1 MSEQRAIVKSWG
13 IRMIRAIKNLVVTTI
28 AIVVWLLATIV
39 AVTLVSVFT
48 GMWYVFFGTPV
59 FGDFLGFI
67 GRSAPATPATTWTLV
82 FVGAMF
88 LLAAA
93 GCYLIFRLWNDWR
106 RAILQKRRSW
116 IGPA

>member
-1 MSEQRAIVKSWG
+1 
-13 IRMIRAIKNLVVTTI
+13 MIRALKNFIVTTI
-28 AIVVWLLATIV
+28 AMIVWLFATLV
-39 AVTLVSVFT
+39 AVILASVFT

-59 FGDFLGFI
+59 FGDFLGFV
-67 GRSAPATPATTWTLV
+67 GTAAPATPATRWTLV

-93 GCYLIFRLWNDWR
+93 ACYLIFRVWNDWR
-106 RAILQKRRSW
+106 RAILRKRRHW

>member
-1 MSEQRAIVKSWG
+1 MSEQRGIVKSWTT
-13 IRMIRAIKNLVVTTI
+13 RVIRAIKNFVVTTI
-28 AIVVWLLATIV
+28 AIMVWLLATVV
-39 AVTLVSVFT
+39 AVILVSVFT

-67 GRSAPATPATTWTLV
+67 GRPAPATPATTWTLV

-93 GCYLIFRLWNDWR
+93 GCYLILRIWNDWR
-106 RAILQKRRSW
+106 RAILQKRRNW
-116 IGPA
+116 LGPV

>member
-1 MSEQRAIVKSWG
+1 
-13 IRMIRAIKNLVVTTI
+13 MIGAIKNFVVTTI
-28 AIVVWLLATIV
+28 AILVWLLATVV

-67 GRSAPATPATTWTLV
+67 GSTAPATPATTWTLV

-93 GCYLIFRLWNDWR
+93 ACYLIFRKWNEWR
-106 RAILQKRRSW
+106 RAILRKRRNW
-116 IGPA
+116 LGQA

>member
-1 MSEQRAIVKSWG
+1 MSEGAIGKSWS
-13 IRMIRAIKNLVVTTI
+13 IRMIRAIKNFTVTTI
-28 AIVVWLLATIV
+28 AMMVWLLATLV
-39 AVTLVSVFT
+39 AVILVSVFT

-59 FGDFLGFI
+59 FGDFLGFV
-67 GRSAPATPATTWTLV
+67 GAAAPATPATRWTLV

-93 GCYLIFRLWNDWR
+93 ACYLIFRVWNDWR
-106 RAILQKRRSW
+106 RAILRKRRNW

>member
-1 MSEQRAIVKSWG
+1 
-13 IRMIRAIKNLVVTTI
+13 MIRAIKNFIVTTI
-28 AIVVWLLATIV
+28 AMIVWLLATLV
-39 AVTLVSVFT
+39 AVILVSVFT

-59 FGDFLGFI
+59 FGDFLGVV
-67 GRSAPATPATTWTLV
+67 GTGAPATPATRWTLV

-93 GCYLIFRLWNDWR
+93 ACYLIFRVWNDWR
-106 RAILQKRRSW
+106 RTILRKRRNW